1 MSGLHTSINT
11 HLSRHFYPN
20 DSPNLLLW
28 QHKVGMHPVHTP
40 IRPSFVFGVLRRLS
54 SGRLSS
60 GWKS

>member
-28 QHKVGMHPVHTP
+28 QHKVGMHPVNAQPHHA
-40 IRPSFVFGVLRRLS
+40 SFWCFEKLV
-54 SGRLSS
+54 
-60 GWKS
+60 WKT